1 MRQASDC
8 SWQVPNLEISQMKAE
23 QSLDDAGL
31 SRYIDQIIRG
41 TASQFSNFNV
51 VKDAKACGFAG
62 VPGYKIQCTLFPTD
76 NNGFSVNFTTKSV
89 DDGKIINSENI
100 SGVFDSVQDI
110 PSGDVNSDMYFLIAK
125 TTNDV
130 LMPSGLPHIHA
141 VQQDWK
147 KTTARQDYSCLA
159 QMHKSFV
166 SDSEEDYLR
175 GLKCLEKSYENE
187 TPLLDNVGGLA
198 ASYLEQVQGNR
209 IVNGSDPF
217 ARAKKIME
225 VVGDLSLIHI

>member
-1 MRQASDC
+1 
-8 SWQVPNLEISQMKAE
+8 
-23 QSLDDAGL
+23 
-31 SRYIDQIIRG
+31 
-41 TASQFSNFNV
+41 
-51 VKDAKACGFAG
+51 
-62 VPGYKIQCTLFPTD
+62 
-76 NNGFSVNFTTKSV
+76 
-89 DDGKIINSENI
+89 
-100 SGVFDSVQDI
+100 
-110 PSGDVNSDMYFLIAK
+110 MYFLIAK

-225 VVGDLSLIHI
+225 VVGDQWRQSPETTIAKIMYDTVRPDRNDQELLVTLRRSEKAYSCLLYTSPSPRDKRQSRMPSSA